1 MNRRTLAAGGIA
13 VASLGAGTLLV
24 RERLASPVETVSTRV
39 EEVVEEVRGP
49 GVVGA
54 RIQAGVG
61 SRIAGT
67 VAEVFVDVGDRLE
80 AGAPVARL
88 EDSALRARLGAAGSG
103 VDAAGHALA
112 LARAEEARAMAALE
126 LARRTAVRQVA
137 LAREGVAAAS
147 AADEA
152 VAALRSATAAL
163 ESARAARS
171 AKNADLAR
179 ARQEHG
185 VAAAEASYA
194 HLVAPFAG
202 LVTSRR
208 ANPGDAAVPGA
219 SLIELVD
226 PGSAWV
232 AAWIDESLVGRVR
245 VGQRARLR
253 LRSGWAGE
261 GRVVRLARRA
271 DPVSRELEV
280 DVAFVPDVDRLT
292 LDEEA
297 EVVIEIGRVRGVSV
311 PASALVGIGGERR
324 VFVVRD
330 GRAHPVS
337 VRVSGRGAERTIIHA
352 ELGADSR
359 VVRDPGGLAPGA
371 RVRVVAA
378 EP

>member
-1 MNRRTLAAGGIA
+1 MNSRVLAVGGIA
-13 VASLGAGTLLV
+13 LASLGAGALTV
-24 RERLASPVETVSTRV
+24 RARLASPVETVSTRV

-61 SRIAGT
+61 SRVAGT
-67 VAEVFVDVGDRLE
+67 VAEVFVDVGDLLE

-88 EDSALRARLGAAGSG
+88 EDSALRARLAAAGSG

-112 LARAEEARAMAALE
+112 LARAEEARAVVALD
-126 LARRTAVRQVA
+126 LARRTAARQVA

-152 VAALRSATAAL
+152 MAALRAAAAAL

-171 AKNADLAR
+171 AKSADLAR
-179 ARQEHG
+179 AGEERV
-185 VAAAEASYA
+185 VAAVEASYA
-194 HLVAPFAG
+194 HVVAPFAG

-219 SLIELVD
+219 SLVELVD
-226 PGSAWV
+226 PASAWV
-232 AAWIDESLVGRVR
+232 TAWIDESLVGRVR
-245 VGQRARLR
+245 VGQPARLR

-261 GRVVRLARRA
+261 GHVVRLARRA

-280 DVAFVPDVDRLT
+280 DVAFIPDVDRLT

-297 EVVIEIGRVRGVSV
+297 EVVIEIGRVRGMSV
-311 PASALVGIGGERR
+311 PSSALVATGGERH
-324 VFVVRD
+324 VFVVRA
-330 GRAHPVS
+330 GRALPVP
-337 VRVSGRGAERTIIHA
+337 VRVGARGAERTIIDT
-352 ELGADSR
+352 ELEADAR
-359 VVRDPGGLAPGA
+359 VVRDPRGLAPGT
-371 RVRVVAA
+371 RVRAVAV